1 MIDKLTPLDANVLGN
16 EQTFRAELAKL
27 TTAPEEP
34 VIETPVEVPED
45 VQDAVSNAPDAVD
58 DSESQDTAAE
68 TDTDEGVEQEPEIE
82 TKGHLIPKSRF
93 NQEIEKRKSLE
104 EQLAK
109 EREERIRYETQ
120 LQMLNAMQQQA
131 QSQQQSPQQPVE
143 DIDPLDTDTYNYA
156 KREIESLKAQLA
168 NVSQETEARTREIM
182 YTNRVTQDEANFQ
195 KDHPDFND
203 AFKHVQTVEFNIAKD
218 LLGDERAATD
228 YVAAKMRDALT
239 RSVNA
244 GKNAAETIY
253 NMAKNYGYNAT
264 SGQPKAIPTK
274 DVGAIA
280 KNMARSANTG
290 NLGNS
295 SSFGNIPTD
304 ISAALDNK
312 GRVDP
317 TAFHK
322 MLNRLQ

>member
-1 MIDKLTPLDANVLGN
+1 MTEVIESNAGVFAN
-16 EQTFRAELAKL
+16 ESSFRAELEKL
-27 TTAPEEP
+27 QAAENIEAPQP
-34 VIETPVEVPED
+34 VIEEVPQDVADATTHED
-45 VQDAVSNAPDAVD
+45 VPISMDGDDSSEVSSAVD
-58 DSESQDTAAE
+58 ADAE
-68 TDTDEGVEQEPEIE
+68 PVVE

-93 NQEIEKRKSLE
+93 NQEIEKRKALE

-109 EREERIRYETQ
+109 EREERIRYATQ
-120 LQMLNAMQQQA
+120 LEMLNSIQQQS
-131 QSQQQSPQQPVE
+131 QSQQPTPQHTVE
-143 DIDPLDTDTYNYA
+143 EIDPLDTDTYNYA
-156 KREIESLKAQLA
+156 KREIEALKAQLA
-168 NVSQETEARTREIM
+168 SVSQETEARTREIM

-203 AFKHVQTVEFNIAKD
+203 AFKHVQDVEFNIAKD
-218 LLGDERAATD
+218 LLGDDAAARD

-239 RSVNA
+239 RSVNN

-253 NMAKNYGYNAT
+253 NMAKTYGYNTT
-264 SGQPKAIPTK
+264 SGQPKALPTK

-295 SSFGNIPTD
+295 SSFGNIPSD
-304 ISAALDNK
+304 ISAALDSH

-317 TAFHK
+317 AAFHK